1 MCNIISIDLV
11 STPRT
16 ITIDNEESTVDQLKA
31 KLNKSKLELH
41 LLRIVRMVTK
51 TQKPRTMYWEQ
62 NEHHIS

>member
-31 KLNKSKLELH
+31 KLNKSKLEMH
-41 LLRIVRMVTK
+41 LLRLVRRIQANETRP
-51 TQKPRTMYWEQ
+51 QMYWEKNQ
-62 NEHHIS
+62 KR